1 MYCALMYVLPAV
13 WVNCLLRKFTPK
25 QFSLADYL
33 FPDNS
38 SQLNSRL
45 VPTNLRTCQI
55 HVPRSLPTKIVQ
67 YNLAL
72 YVERTPPPPNNSF
85 SRRLVAPRPNLTPV
99 RSCKSVGMPKLCLNI
114 RSVNQRRLPSTIMLH
129 SVIGV
134 HCKSNALAP

>member
-55 HVPRSLPTKIVQ
+55 HVPRSLPTKIVRR
-67 YNLAL
+67 AH
-72 YVERTPPPPNNSF
+72 PPNNSF
-85 SRRLVAPRPNLTPV
+85 SRRLVAPRPNVTPV
-99 RSCKSVGMPKLCLNI
+99 RSCKSVGMPKSCLNI

-134 HCKSNALAP
+134 HVSRTHLPPNKIRR